1 MISSAPTYY
10 QDSQV
15 YREIQNSICTELER
29 IGTSANDI
37 RMQCDVTTATWGL
50 SLWEDQLGLVAYDK
64 NDYALRRSAI
74 LGRLRGIGNFSA
86 ELARTIAETY
96 TKAAVVVTVSIPDYV
111 FTVTFKEHGVPVAL
125 PIIQAAIENI
135 KHAHLGVN
143 YDFTYTIWNKLDRY
157 NKTFD
162 ELDNMKLTWDE
173 FDRLTF
179 KLYAGRY
186 NSVPGVAGLI

>member
-1 MISSAPTYY
+1 
-10 QDSQV
+10 
-15 YREIQNSICTELER
+15 
-29 IGTSANDI
+29 
-37 RMQCDVTTATWGL
+37 
-50 SLWEDQLGLVAYDK
+50 
-64 NDYALRRSAI
+64 
-74 LGRLRGIGNFSA
+74 
-86 ELARTIAETY
+86 
-96 TKAAVVVTVSIPDYV
+96 VVTVSIPDYV